1 MRILLF
7 HPTLLPPRDYG
18 GVERVLLWLAK
29 GLVERG
35 HSVFVAA
42 LRGSVLPDGCE
53 LVEVLEEKA
62 YSAKEF
68 NSSKATRHELSASL
82 NLKMP
87 AGLDMIHFM
96 APVSPEVWTQLQ
108 CPAILTVH
116 GNAKPGEQYPK
127 NSVFLSQDH
136 ARRHGAEMF
145 IYNGIDPS
153 EYKFSPGSKQD
164 SYLFLSKT
172 NWRVKNLSG
181 AIRYCAKAC
190 ANLKIAG
197 GNRPYLKR
205 LSCNFRPNL
214 KWIGPVNGDYK
225 AKLLAEAKAL
235 IFPVAWPEPFG
246 LVVAEAFIS
255 GTPVLASRKGSLP
268 ELVPPDVGALF
279 DTEKEWIEFLRKV
292 KGKLLP
298 WEPERCREWALSQF
312 HYAKMAE
319 AYEQA
324 YKLVI
329 AGELLNQEAPLGGN
343 WRDQ

>member
-7 HPTLLPPRDYG
+7 HPTLLPPRNYG

-35 HSVFVAA
+35 HRVYVAA

-53 LVEVLEEKA
+53 LVEVVGEKT
-62 YSAKEF
+62 YSAKDF
-68 NSSKATRHELSASL
+68 NSSRNLHRPGTSL
-82 NLKMP
+82 NLEVP
-87 AGLDMIHFM
+87 SGLDMIHFM
-96 APVSPEVWTQLQ
+96 APILPEVWNQLQ

-116 GNAKPGEQYPK
+116 GNAKPGERYPK

-136 ARRHGAEMF
+136 ARRHGAKKF

-153 EYKFSPGSKQD
+153 EYQFTPSSKQN

-181 AIRYCAKAC
+181 AIRYCIAAGVQ
-190 ANLKIAG
+190 LKIAG
-197 GNRPYLKR
+197 GNRPFLKR
-205 LSCNFRPNL
+205 LSCNFRSNL
-214 KWIGPVNGDYK
+214 DWIGPVNGKYK

-255 GTPVLASRKGSLP
+255 GTPVLASRKGSLL
-268 ELVPPDVGALF
+268 ELVPSDVGALF
-279 DTEKEWIEFLRKV
+279 ETQEEWIECLHRLKEDR
-292 KGKLLP
+292 LP

-329 AGELLNQEAPLGGN
+329 AGELLNHEVPLGGN
-343 WRDQ
+343 WRNQ